1 MSLSFFSVAAASE
14 AWSPDANE
22 IFLDLGFLGVL
33 REVSNGCGK
42 EK

>member
-33 REVSNGCGK
+33 REVSGVCGK